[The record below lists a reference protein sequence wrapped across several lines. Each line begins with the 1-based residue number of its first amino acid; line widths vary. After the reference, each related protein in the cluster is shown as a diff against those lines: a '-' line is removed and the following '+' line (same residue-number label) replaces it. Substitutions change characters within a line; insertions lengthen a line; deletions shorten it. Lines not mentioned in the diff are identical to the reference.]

1 MYNDSQRFGGFAK
14 SREGSLL
21 PFLGFSKSACCA
33 KSAKR
38 RAQEADV
45 IRRTVVAKGAE
56 RISPQHPNIRKFCES
71 ANFLINFDY
80 MLYIQCFLYIF
91 GFVFCIEIYRIY
103 CTLFF

>member
-1 MYNDSQRFGGFAK
+1 MGKFLGIDGKYHE
-14 SREGSLL
+14 EGSLL

-56 RISPQHPNIRKFCES
+56 RISPQRQKAWFSAGIRS
-71 ANFLINFDY
+71 RNQL
-80 MLYIQCFLYIF
+80 
-91 GFVFCIEIYRIY
+91 
-103 CTLFF
+103 

>member
-1 MYNDSQRFGGFAK
+1 MLTLLRNGFIQRFGGFAK

-56 RISPQHPNIRKFCES
+56 RISPQRFAACRSGGLRKPKLS
-71 ANFLINFDY
+71 
-80 MLYIQCFLYIF
+80 
-91 GFVFCIEIYRIY
+91 VFH
-103 CTLFF
+103 

>member
-1 MYNDSQRFGGFAK
+1 MLTLLRNGFIQRFGGFAK

-56 RISPQHPNIRKFCES
+56 RISPQRFAAWRSGGNRS
-71 ANFLINFDY
+71 TN
-80 MLYIQCFLYIF
+80 
-91 GFVFCIEIYRIY
+91 V
-103 CTLFF
+103 